1 MDALASNLRV
11 KKCFYDPS
19 QCGSWS
25 IKSVLP
31 AAVPEL
37 SYDQLEGVRDGGM
50 AMDAFA
56 EVICPET
63 TAERKEEIRRQLSE
77 YCKLDTL
84 AMVGLWKFFLGLSKP
99 EITLN
104 K

>member
-1 MDALASNLRV
+1 VDLLPIAE
-11 KKCFYDPS
+11 KCYYHPS

-37 SYDQLEGVRDGGM
+37 SYEKLEGIKDGGM
-50 AMDAFA
+50 AMSAYA
-56 EVICPET
+56 EAIHPDT
-63 TAERKEEIRRQLSE
+63 SDERKEEIRSQLLA

-84 AMVGLWKFFLGLSKP
+84 AMVGLWKLFRDGQPAS
-99 EITLN
+99 
-104 K
+104 